1 MKIDDAPCLTAALAA
16 NPIAQARLRRERRRR
31 FLAGDFPEAFDWLLE
46 FPDLVLAAHADA
58 LARQTRR
65 EAVNKKP
72 TRRADRVGTTN
83 A

>member
-1 MKIDDAPCLTAALAA
+1 MSKVDAPCLIAALAA
-16 NPIAQARLRRERRRR
+16 NPDAQARLLRERRRNY
-31 FLAGDFPEAFDWLLE
+31 LAGHFPTSFDWLLD

-58 LARQTRR
+58 LARQARR
-65 EAVNKKP
+65 EAANKKP